1 MHGLPHNHSKNP
13 RHVHPFPCVGPYRN
27 TCNKSKFFPDILST
41 SEVFSSRFFS
51 FSPFDQ
57 VLLIP
62 IYNTLKSK
70 SNHTFLVLFKSLA
83 TQFLFHHPPKPRL
96 NDPPNPFS
104 PYIKYPPH
112 HLISLFPQNP
122 PCQSLYKNLIHRA
135 LKNSHWVVPIFFH
148 LKNYLTYFLRHNL
161 LSHQKHTKNK
171 NIVDYFI
178 SFF

>member
-1 MHGLPHNHSKNP
+1 MWLVIHTQQQNPHIILTLLLQHGSISKLDRNLRTKSANLNIKTSGAPIRQHVFFSRQNTFKIPKNIMHGLPHNHSKNP

-83 TQFLFHHPPKPRL
+83 T
-96 NDPPNPFS
+96 
-104 PYIKYPPH
+104 
-112 HLISLFPQNP
+112 
-122 PCQSLYKNLIHRA
+122 
-135 LKNSHWVVPIFFH
+135 
-148 LKNYLTYFLRHNL
+148 
-161 LSHQKHTKNK
+161 
-171 NIVDYFI
+171 
-178 SFF
+178 